1 MLKPRRRLVVHGVE
15 SGAWRVGMGGEWGG
29 EGSAV
34 LEVIK
39 YYPLAGGR
47 AGGDEDED
55 MEDMEG
61 KEGKEEKEGKS
72 GGEQRK
78 EEKKR
83 EKEVKKL
90 NNSGWCFECKLVS
103 GEGVVFYGNERLVLE
118 SWFTW
123 FWFLLNLFTHVVY
136 EQYVSW
142 KEQKARPLVDEEEI
156 KVRGEKRGEREEER
170 TRRGKE
176 KRGKEEGKRGQ
187 EEGKRRGEKKRERE
201 DKKRDWNPLES
212 CYVRFALCSVR
223 FAVRCALCSCCVL
236 CAVCVDYFIPLPCTP
251 LLSFFP
257 SGVA

>member
-1 MLKPRRRLVVHGVE
+1 MHGVE

-61 KEGKEEKEGKS
+61 KEGKEEKEEKEGKS

-156 KVRGEKRGEREEER
+156 KVRGEYEER
-170 TRRGKE
+170 KGGKE
-176 KRGKEEGKRGQ
+176 KKRGREEGKRS
-187 EEGKRRGEKKRERE
+187 GEKKKERE
-201 DKKRDWNPLES
+201 DKKRD
-212 CYVRFALCSVR
+212 
-223 FAVRCALCSCCVL
+223 
-236 CAVCVDYFIPLPCTP
+236 
-251 LLSFFP
+251 
-257 SGVA
+257 